1 MIGGF
6 IMTREEKIDV
16 AVETAKA
23 AQIRDDVCSR
33 SVLVGLCAVLDDI
46 PDEMITASLS
56 LLGGT
61 GAASGSCGAY
71 CAGLLGVGLKFN
83 SSIDDEEANPGII
96 AEGIGKAIE
105 YRNRFLAVHG
115 TILCPN
121 IHEKVF
127 GRSYIF
133 TDPKQEEEF
142 LALEGHAIKCAEI
155 VGDATRIAAEMI
167 LS

>member
-1 MIGGF
+1 MDKQQMID
-6 IMTREEKIDV
+6 M
-16 AVETAKA
+16 AAETAKA

-33 SVLVGLCAVLDDI
+33 SVLIGLSSILDI
-46 PDEMITASLS
+46 PDEMIDASLS

-83 SSIDDEEANPGII
+83 QPLDDELSNPSLKM
-96 AEGIGKAIE
+96 EGIQKAVE
-105 YRNRFLAVHG
+105 YRNRFLEAHG
-115 TILCPN
+115 TVLCPK
-121 IHEKVF
+121 IHEKLF

-142 LALEGHAIKCAEI
+142 LTMEGHEVKCAEI
-155 VGDATRIAAEMI
+155 VADATRIAAQMI
-167 LS
+167 ID

>member
-1 MIGGF
+1 MDKQQ
-6 IMTREEKIDV
+6 MVDM
-16 AVETAKA
+16 AAETAKA
-23 AQIRDDVCSR
+23 AQIKDDVCSR
-33 SVLVGLCAVLDDI
+33 SVLIGLSAICEI

-83 SSIDDEEANPGII
+83 YPVDDEQSNP
-96 AEGIGKAIE
+96 ALKLEGIKKAAE
-105 YRNRFLAVHG
+105 YRNRFLAAYG
-115 TILCPN
+115 TVLCPV
-121 IHEKVF
+121 IHEKLF

-142 LALEGHAIKCAEI
+142 LTLEGHEVKCAEI
-155 VGDATRIAAEMI
+155 VREATRIAAELI
-167 LS
+167 L

>member
-1 MIGGF
+1 MDRQEI
-6 IMTREEKIDV
+6 IER

-33 SVLVGLCAVLDDI
+33 SVLVGLSTILDGM
-46 PDEMITASLS
+46 PEEMITASLS

-83 SSIDDEEANPGII
+83 HTIDEEHANPGIMM
-96 AEGIGKAIE
+96 EGIQKAVE
-105 YRNRFLAVHG
+105 FRNHFIDVFG
-115 TILCPN
+115 TVLCPKL
-121 IHEKVF
+121 HEIIF

-133 TDPKQEEEF
+133 TDPEQEREF
-142 LALEGHAIKCAEI
+142 LMLEGHEVKCAEV
-155 VGDATRIAAEMI
+155 VGEATRIAAEMVT
-167 LS
+167 

>member
-1 MIGGF
+1 MDNQEI
-6 IMTREEKIDV
+6 INI

-33 SVLVGLCAVLDDI
+33 SVLLGLCAVLDDI
-46 PDEMITASLS
+46 PDELVTASLS

-83 SSIDDEEANPGII
+83 CSVEDGHENP
-96 AEGIGKAIE
+96 ALMVEGIQKAAG
-105 YRNRFLAVHG
+105 YRDRFLAAHG
-115 TILCPN
+115 TVLCPE
-121 IHEKVF
+121 IHKKIF

-133 TDPKQEEEF
+133 TDPEQEGAF
-142 LALEGHAIKCAEI
+142 LSLEGHEAKCAEI

-167 LS
+167 LEG

>member
-1 MIGGF
+1 MNKQQQIE
-6 IMTREEKIDV
+6 M

-33 SVLVGLCAVLDDI
+33 SVLIGLSAILDEM
-46 PDEMITASLS
+46 PEEMITASLS

-83 SSIDDEEANPGII
+83 HPLDDEKENRSLMF
-96 AEGIGKAIE
+96 EGIGKAVE
-105 YRNRFLAVHG
+105 YRNRFLAMHG
-115 TILCPN
+115 TVLCPI
-121 IHEKVF
+121 IHEKLF

-133 TDPKQEEEF
+133 TDPEQEQEF
-142 LALEGHAIKCAEI
+142 LSMEGHEIKCAEI

-167 LS
+167 LED

>member
-1 MIGGF
+1 MI
-6 IMTREEKIDV
+6 DL

-33 SVLVGLCAVLDDI
+33 SVLVGLWEIMDEM
-46 PDEMITASLS
+46 PDEFITASTS

-83 SSIDDEEANPGII
+83 RTIDEEQANP
-96 AEGIGKAIE
+96 ALKFEGIQKAIE
-105 YRNRFLAVHG
+105 YRDRFLAAHG
-115 TILCPN
+115 TVLCPV
-121 IHEKVF
+121 IHEKLF

-133 TDPKQEEEF
+133 TDPEQEQEF
-142 LALEGHAIKCAEI
+142 LSLEGHREKCAEI
-155 VGDATRIAAEMI
+155 VGDAARIAAEMI
-167 LS
+167 LH

>member
-1 MIGGF
+1 MDRQYI
-6 IMTREEKIDV
+6 IDL

-23 AQIRDDVCSR
+23 AQIKDDVCSR
-33 SVLVGLCAVLDDI
+33 SVLIGLSKIFDEI
-46 PDEMITASLS
+46 PDEMITASTS

-83 SSIDDEEANPGII
+83 CPIEEEQASPALIFNGIR
-96 AEGIGKAIE
+96 KAAE
-105 YRNRFLAVHG
+105 YRDRFLAAHG
-115 TILCPN
+115 TVLCPH
-121 IHEKVF
+121 IHEKLF

-133 TDPKQEEEF
+133 TDPEQEQEF
-142 LALEGHAIKCAEI
+142 LSLEGHREKCAEI

-167 LS
+167 LSDI

>member
-1 MIGGF
+1 MDRQQMID
-6 IMTREEKIDV
+6 M

-33 SVLVGLCAVLDDI
+33 SVLVGLSAVFDEI
-46 PDEMITASLS
+46 PDEMVTASLS

-71 CAGLLGVGLKFN
+71 CAGLLAVGLKFN
-83 SSIDDEEANPGII
+83 HDIDDELANKTLKM
-96 AEGIGKAIE
+96 EGIRKTVE
-105 YRNRFLAVHG
+105 YRDRFIAAHSTV
-115 TILCPN
+115 LCPLL
-121 IHEKVF
+121 HEKLF

-142 LALEGHAIKCAEI
+142 LTMDGHEVKCAEI
-155 VGDATRIAAEMI
+155 VGDATRIAADMI
-167 LS
+167 L